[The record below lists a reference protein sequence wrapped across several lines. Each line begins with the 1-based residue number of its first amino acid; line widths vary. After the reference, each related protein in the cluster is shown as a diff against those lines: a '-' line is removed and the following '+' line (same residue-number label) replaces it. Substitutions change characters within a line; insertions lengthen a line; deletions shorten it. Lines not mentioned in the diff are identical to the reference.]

1 MAHKKGEGSTRNG
14 RESHSKRLGVKIY
27 GGDYAIAG
35 NILVRQRGTTHHPG
49 EGVGIGKDHTLFALR
64 EGVVLFRKGRKD
76 RSYVHV
82 LPDAGHALANGGTV
96 APRAKAEKKEAA
108 PKKETAK
115 ASAAPP
121 ATKGESPATDPK
133 AELLAIVGEGDPAS
147 ADDLKKLT
155 GLGPATEKKL
165 NDIGIYSYAQ
175 VAKMTKP
182 ARALVEELIGFK
194 AEKIEEDEWVAEAKK
209 LRG

>member
-27 GGDYAIAG
+27 GGEYAIPG

-64 EGVVLFRKGRKD
+64 EGVVLFKRGRKD

-82 LPDAGHALANGGTV
+82 LPETDSGALNGTAA
-96 APRAKAEKKEAA
+96 APKAEKKEAA
-108 PKKETAK
+108 SKKE
-115 ASAAPP
+115 ASKKPVAAEMETE
-121 ATKGESPATDPK
+121 ARDPQT
-133 AELLAIVGEGDPAS
+133 ELMAIVGEADAAS

-165 NDIGIYSYAQ
+165 NDIGIYTYAQ
-175 VAKMTKP
+175 VAKLTKP

-209 LRG
+209 LKA